1 MSWLES
7 VSDGRD
13 TAATEADHRTF
24 LRHRVAIERDEEQ
37 ELVVHRDATGSWI
50 HAFASREA
58 LARSYGLPVDELD
71 GAEMTGAQLRTWVR
85 QHCPEAGV
93 VFRRGVDEQV
103 MVRPAAPVQRV
114 VLE

>member
-7 VSDGRD
+7 VSSERD
-13 TAATEADHRTF
+13 MTDTDHRTF

-37 ELVVHRDATGSWI
+37 QLVVHRDTSGAWI
-50 HAFASREA
+50 HAFPSREA
-58 LARSYGLPVDELD
+58 LARSYGVPVDELD
-71 GAEMTGAQLRTWVR
+71 GAEMTGAQLRDWVR
-85 QHCPEAGV
+85 KHCPEAGV

-103 MVRPAAPVQRV
+103 MVRPAQPVQRV

>member
-13 TAATEADHRTF
+13 TTTDTDHRAW
-24 LRHRVAIERDEEQ
+24 LRHRVFIELDEETQ
-37 ELVVHRDATGSWI
+37 QIVVHRDATGAWI
-50 HAFASREA
+50 HAFPTRQA
-58 LARSYGLPVDELD
+58 LAGCLP
-71 GAEMTGAQLRTWVR
+71 AEEVNATEKTGAQLRDWVR
-85 QHCPEAGV
+85 RHCPEAGV

-103 MVRPAAPVQRV
+103 MVRPAQPVQRV